1 PEGYCVTF
9 NEDEIR
15 AEVGLCAVI
24 PCAFTSL
31 FAPKHIIWYKCDTAR
46 CYYPEII
53 FHSDKNKEN
62 IQPGFKGRVSL
73 VEPDVAQK
81 NCSIIINDLK
91 ESDSGSY
98 QLRVEGNST
107 KDVFTY
113 KEKATLLVT
122 GLNQKPSVMI
132 PPLTEGQL
140 VTLTCT
146 APGLCSGSPPNIT
159 WIHVSTLT
167 FNSSA
172 DHHNTK
178 ITCKVSFTGNITT
191 EETVTLNVSGRPTVK
206 EGDYLNLT
214 CIVNSFPLS
223 EGDALNLTCS
233 VDSVPPSLIMW
244 SKNSLSMHP
253 SNRTS
258 SPNNT
263 GSATLVVFNVTVG
276 DSGRYICAATHE
288 NITETKY
295 VDVKVTSL
303 AGAPEAT
310 NGPKE
315 LVYANIDFSLL
326 NRIPTKRIRSSKN
339 KNTEYAEIKTNKE
352 KGHQV
357 EMMIEEDGETKN
369 CVQEVKE
376 EAEEPVYAKVE
387 EPVYAKVEDL
397 VEES

>member
-113 KEKATLLVT
+113 KEKATLL
-122 GLNQKPSVMI
+122 N
-132 PPLTEGQL
+132 LTEQIK
-140 VTLTCT
+140 VTVTSK
-146 APGLCSGSPPNIT
+146 PQI
-159 WIHVSTLT
+159 
-167 FNSSA
+167 
-172 DHHNTK
+172 
-178 ITCKVSFTGNITT
+178 TGNQMI
-191 EETVTLNVSGRPTVK
+191 K
-206 EGDYLNLT
+206 
-214 CIVNSFPLS
+214 